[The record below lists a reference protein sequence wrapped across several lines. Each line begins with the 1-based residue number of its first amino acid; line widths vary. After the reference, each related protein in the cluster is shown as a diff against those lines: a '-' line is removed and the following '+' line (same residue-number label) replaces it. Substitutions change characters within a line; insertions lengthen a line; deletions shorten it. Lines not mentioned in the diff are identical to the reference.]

1 MKKYKAI
8 DESHQRIYYEAI
20 FEAENEEDAERKV
33 ASFSVNWK
41 KVRSTLDDNNVSIEE
56 IKNEHE

>member
-1 MKKYKAI
+1 MKKYRAI

-33 ASFSVNWK
+33 ADGSVNWNE
-41 KVRSTLDDNNVSIEE
+41 VRSKLDDNNVSIEE
-56 IKNEHE
+56 IKNEYE

>member
-1 MKKYKAI
+1 MKKYRAI

-33 ASFSVNWK
+33 ADGSVNWNE
-41 KVRSTLDDNNVSIEE
+41 VRSKLDDNNVSIEE

>member
-1 MKKYKAI
+1 MKKYRAI

-33 ASFSVNWK
+33 ADGSVNWNE
-41 KVRSTLDDNNVSIEE
+41 VRSKLDDNNVSIEE
-56 IKNEHE
+56 IKNEHK

>member
-1 MKKYKAI
+1 MKKYRAI
-8 DESHQRIYYEAI
+8 NESHQRIYYEAI

-33 ASFSVNWK
+33 ANGSVNWNE
-41 KVRSTLDDNNVSIEE
+41 VRSKLDDNNVSIEE

>member
-1 MKKYKAI
+1 MKKYRAI

-33 ASFSVNWK
+33 TDGSVNWNE
-41 KVRSTLDDNNVSIEE
+41 VRSKLDDNNVSIEE

>member
-1 MKKYKAI
+1 MKKYRAI

-20 FEAENEEDAERKV
+20 FEAENEEDAERRV
-33 ASFSVNWK
+33 ANGSVNWNE
-41 KVRSTLDDNNVSIEE
+41 VRSKLDDNNVSIEE

>member
-33 ASFSVNWK
+33 ANGSVNWK
-41 KVRSTLDDNNVSIEE
+41 EVRSKLDDNNVSIEG

>member
-1 MKKYKAI
+1 MKKYRAI

-33 ASFSVNWK
+33 ANGSVNWNE
-41 KVRSTLDDNNVSIEE
+41 VRSKLDDNNVSIEE

>member
-1 MKKYKAI
+1 MKKYKVI

-33 ASFSVNWK
+33 ANGSVNWK
-41 KVRSTLDDNNVSIEE
+41 EVRSTLDDNNVSIEE